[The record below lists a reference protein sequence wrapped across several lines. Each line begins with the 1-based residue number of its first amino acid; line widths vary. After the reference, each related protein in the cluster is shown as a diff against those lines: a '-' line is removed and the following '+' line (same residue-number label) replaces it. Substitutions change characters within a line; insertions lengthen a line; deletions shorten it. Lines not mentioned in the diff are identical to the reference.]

1 MNNYANTVFYKL
13 ASSFLEDGYTAQ
25 ELKTIVDAAATK
37 SVAPDATAR
46 PLIPGY
52 VPFYNS
58 VPPELMTVS
67 EVVEQYKLTRQAVF
81 GWIRAGHVTEAG
93 ILRYAGSGQRNISL
107 LRRDEVDAWN
117 TTDADNNM
125 KIYDSLPEGLA
136 TLATVEE
143 EFGINRRT
151 IRAWILRGHI
161 PKRGLLRGAARRGGM
176 ILVAPNDVRRV
187 AEARSPTPQ
196 RPKWPHQRRPQ
207 KAHDLPARHI
217 TPSAILLRSR
227 G

>member
-67 EVVEQYKLTRQAVF
+67 EVVEQYNLTRQAVF

-187 AEARSPTPQ
+187 AEARSP
-196 RPKWPHQRRPQ
+196 RRSGRNGHT
-207 KAHDLPARHI
+207 KATAEG
-217 TPSAILLRSR
+217 A
-227 G
+227 